1 MLPVSLALT
10 LAFLGC
16 GCFGCCFFSLFFG
29 DSIPRKGTIESLL
42 PGLVVL
48 LMRLNLCQAS
58 RGWRNRGNLKTF
70 AESEMDLKV
79 DRPGIKGCSFWRI
92 RFWAAY
98 AQICRGLVAKEHSQ
112 LSGRHHNAI
121 DNFQLENKI
130 VLHMQLPQQGTL
142 TQPLCCDLQ
151 TMSCKTQ

>member
-16 GCFGCCFFSLFFG
+16 GCFGCFFFSFFFG
-29 DSIPRKGTIESLL
+29 DSSPRKGTGVALTRSRCTAHATE
-42 PGLVVL
+42 
-48 LMRLNLCQAS
+48 LM
-58 RGWRNRGNLKTF
+58 
-70 AESEMDLKV
+70 
-79 DRPGIKGCSFWRI
+79 PGIARMKKSRPFEDLCRKRKGSKSGPSWNQSCSFWRI

-98 AQICRGLVAKEHSQ
+98 AQIFRGLVAKEHLQ

-121 DNFQLENKI
+121 YNFQLENKI

-151 TMSCKTQ
+151 AMSCKTQ